1 MTNIIEQLLRD
12 ALMVLHSRGF
22 LAHRL
27 DMRIEVRRSQCKNN
41 GYFYTNVALA
51 LSKNVHKKAY
61 DIAIA
66 IVDALPTHPFM
77 SAPAVTTIGL
87 IYFYMTPVY
96 RVNLLNKPLH
106 YLPSHD
112 VKQSMFIADNDKH
125 TIQYAQ
131 ARTVSLFEQLRAQS
145 FLFEKT
151 LGASHVDKLTHP
163 YEEDLF
169 FLLSHVIECDKCMG
183 TLGELRQLTYDLR
196 SVANVLHSYYNAV
209 PILCEREAL
218 RTARLLL
225 LIGVER
231 ILRYGMALL
240 GMPVLERG

>member
-1 MTNIIEQLLRD
+1 
-12 ALMVLHSRGF
+12 MVLHSRGF
-22 LAHRL
+22 LAHGL
-27 DMRIEVRRSQCKNN
+27 DIKIEVRRTQCKSN
-41 GYFYTNVALA
+41 GYFYTNLALS

-66 IVDALPTHPFM
+66 IVEALPINPLM

-87 IYFYMTPVY
+87 ICFYTTTLY
-96 RVNLLNKPLH
+96 RVNLLNKPLK

-112 VKQSMFIADNDKH
+112 VKQSMLIADNDKH

-131 ARTVSLFEQLRAQS
+131 ARTASLFEQLRAQS
-145 FLFEKT
+145 FLFDKT
-151 LGASHVDKLTHP
+151 LGVSHVDKLTHP
-163 YEEDLF
+163 YEDDLF
-169 FLLSHVIECDKCMG
+169 FLLSHVIARDVCMG

-209 PILCEREAL
+209 PILCKCEAL

-240 GMPVLERG
+240 GVPVLERG